1 MPKGSRQYHGKTKNG
16 CRQCKKRRVKV
27 RIARLSI
34 CAPKPCTRELFLCDC
49 VGPVCANCRRRQE
62 HCSYLGLLA
71 DALNRENGGDKPSDT
86 LTMVR
91 RAAAVAAH
99 ASSRDALN
107 TSLPAEK
114 LRADEAELK
123 HHFLTEAWFTFSL
136 QSDPRKCDVWSRW
149 VPQLASRNVFIHQS
163 MLSIAALHL
172 CYLEPPDMKRYYSMA
187 CHHAIQASNY
197 FRLAV
202 PEVTEENWLA
212 TFVFAMCNGIF
223 GYYRPFADE
232 KVMGHVN
239 TFEPAKALNVMRVAA
254 KFSDTVTPHVFK
266 SPIRNKLAQVD
277 VKEWIDSTDVA
288 LRPALYKISC
298 FVEFLSSGPEAT
310 GLQEEDTKLYLG
322 ALTALKSWISSLPG
336 RPRIWKHF
344 ILWPS
349 LVSEQY
355 LALLRYKEP
364 VALMIFVVWCEV
376 MFLAPRRW
384 YLMAWYDRGHG
395 NALKELSKLGD
406 SPAQRFWETLH
417 VGDDGLSVSGGTPS
431 DSEGSSDTG
440 PATPPDVKSEDGGRK
455 GTLLL
460 STGEEYGN
468 GKGCETSF
476 CDLAMAK
483 SAA

>member
-1 MPKGSRQYHGKTKNG
+1 M
-16 CRQCKKRRVKV
+16 
-27 RIARLSI
+27 SI
-34 CAPKPCTRELFLCDC
+34 MLQCDC

-71 DALNRENGGDKPSDT
+71 DALNRENGGDKTSDT

-91 RAAAVAAH
+91 RAATVAAH

-107 TSLPAEK
+107 ASLPAEK

-123 HHFLTEAWFTFSL
+123 HHFLTQAWFTFSL
-136 QSDPRKCDVWSRW
+136 QTDPRKCDVWSRW

-187 CHHAIQASNY
+187 CQHAIQASNY

-232 KVMGHVN
+232 KVMGEVN

-266 SPIRNKLAQVD
+266 SPIRDKLAQVD
-277 VKEWIDSTDVA
+277 IGEWRNSSDIL
-288 LRPALYKISC
+288 LRPSLQKIAR
-298 FVEFLSSGPEAT
+298 FLEFLSSGPDAT
-310 GLQEEDTKLYLG
+310 GLQAEDIRIYQN
-322 ALTALKSWISSLPG
+322 ALAALRSWIGSLPG

-355 LALLRYKEP
+355 LALLRFKEP
-364 VALMIFVVWCEV
+364 VALMIFVLWCEV

-384 YLMAWYDRGHG
+384 YLIAWYDRGHG
-395 NALKELSKLGD
+395 GALKELGRLPDG
-406 SPAQRFWETLH
+406 PAQRFWE
-417 VGDDGLSVSGGTPS
+417 GMAADASNDGLSDATGSET
-431 DSEGSSDTG
+431 EGSSVGG
-440 PATPPDVKSEDGGRK
+440 PATPSDVKSEDGGRR
-455 GTLLL
+455 GGVLLL
-460 STGEEYGN
+460 STGEEYRH
-468 GKGCETSF
+468 GKGRCATSCCEFPMIAT
-476 CDLAMAK
+476 AR
-483 SAA
+483 

>member
-1 MPKGSRQYHGKTKNG
+1 MS
-16 CRQCKKRRVKV
+16 
-27 RIARLSI
+27 
-34 CAPKPCTRELFLCDC
+34 
-49 VGPVCANCRRRQE
+49 
-62 HCSYLGLLA
+62 
-71 DALNRENGGDKPSDT
+71 
-86 LTMVR
+86 MVR
-91 RAAAVAAH
+91 RAATVAAH

-107 TSLPAEK
+107 ASLPAEK

-123 HHFLTEAWFTFSL
+123 HHFLTQAWHTFSL

-163 MLSIAALHL
+163 MLSIAALHM

-202 PEVTEENWLA
+202 PQVTEENWLA

-239 TFEPAKALNVMRVAA
+239 SFEPAKALTVMRVAA

-277 VKEWIDSTDVA
+277 IQEWRDSGNA
-288 LRPALYKISC
+288 LLRPYLLKISK
-298 FVEFLSSGPEAT
+298 FMGFLALGPETT
-310 GLQEEDTKLYLG
+310 GLRAEDTKAYIE
-322 ALTALKSWISSLPG
+322 ALRALNTWTTSLPG

-355 LALLRYKEP
+355 LALLRLKEP
-364 VALMIFVVWCEV
+364 VALMFFVLWCEV

-384 YLMAWYDRGHG
+384 YLIAWYDRGHR
-395 NALKELSKLGD
+395 NALQELSQGAET
-406 SPAQRFWETLH
+406 PAHRFWEAL
-417 VGDDGLSVSGGTPS
+417 GDDGLSDANGEE
-431 DSEGSSDTG
+431 SEGSEAG
-440 PATPPDVKSEDGGRK
+440 PATPQDVKSPRCGA
-455 GTLLL
+455 LLL
-460 STGEEYGN
+460 STGEQFGH
-468 GKGCETSF
+468 GKGCADTCF
-476 CDLAMAK
+476 CGRGGEDEKNVTGTVRTVQM
-483 SAA
+483 

>member
-16 CRQCKKRRVKV
+16 CRQCKKRRVK
-27 RIARLSI
+27 
-34 CAPKPCTRELFLCDC
+34 CDC

-71 DALNRENGGDKPSDT
+71 DALNRENGGDKTSDT
-86 LTMVR
+86 LSMVR
-91 RAAAVAAH
+91 RAATVAAH

-107 TSLPAEK
+107 ASLPAEK

-123 HHFLTEAWFTFSL
+123 HHFLTQAWFTFSL

-172 CYLEPPDMKRYYSMA
+172 CHLEPPEMKRYYSMA
-187 CHHAIQASNY
+187 CQHAIQASNY

-232 KVMGHVN
+232 KVMGQVN

-266 SPIRNKLAQVD
+266 SPIRDKLAQVD
-277 VKEWIDSTDVA
+277 IKEWRDSSDIA
-288 LRPALYKISC
+288 LRPSLQKISR
-298 FVEFLSSGPEAT
+298 FVDFLSLGSEAT
-310 GLQEEDTKLYLG
+310 GIPADDTKVYLS
-322 ALTALKSWISSLPG
+322 ALVALKSWMSSLPG

-355 LALLRYKEP
+355 LSLLQFKEP
-364 VALMIFVVWCEV
+364 VALMIFVLWCEV

-384 YLMAWYDRGHG
+384 YLIAWYDRGHG
-395 NALKELSKLGD
+395 SALKELSQLAE
-406 SPAQRFWETLH
+406 SPAQKFWETMAA
-417 VGDDGLSVSGGTPS
+417 DMSNDGLSDCTG
-431 DSEGSSDTG
+431 SETDGSTTG
-440 PATPPDVKSEDGGRK
+440 PATPSTVRSEDVGCRRGGF
-455 GTLLL
+455 LML
-460 STGEEYGN
+460 STGEEYRQ
-468 GKGCETSF
+468 GKGFAVTTS
-476 CDLAMAK
+476 CRDYSGMIAK
-483 SAA
+483 AR